1 MKIDVDV
8 RQLGEVKHS
17 ALKDAVLALD
27 ESVWHED
34 DLSKW
39 QTDRVDVQ
47 SIVLVYCDGWQP
59 IQIARKSGWP
69 HLNEQVI
76 PLVTD
81 IITQNYKP
89 GGRLL
94 RAMVAKLV
102 VGGTIPLHFD
112 KHPSFSVAHR
122 IHVPLQTN
130 PGVEFTVDEERV
142 IMEEGKAYELN
153 NLLPHGVYNGGREDR
168 MHLIFDYMEPQ

>member
-1 MKIDVDV
+1 MQIDVGV
-8 RQLGEVKHS
+8 RQLGRVKHI

-27 ESVWHED
+27 EPVWRED

-39 QTDRVDVQ
+39 QTERADVQ
-47 SIVLVYCDGWQP
+47 SVVLVYCVGWQP
-59 IQIARKSGWP
+59 IRIERKSGWP

-76 PLVTD
+76 PLATD
-81 IITQNYKP
+81 IISRNYQP

-94 RAMVAKLV
+94 RAMVARLV
-102 VGGTIPLHFD
+102 VGGTIRLHFD

-130 PGVEFTVDEERV
+130 HGVEFTVDEELV

-153 NLLPHGVYNGGREDR
+153 NLLPHGVYNGGKEDR
-168 MHLIFDYMEPQ
+168 IHLIFDYMAPQ